1 MDASKY
7 LRRYRRLIVE
17 VEHNRIKMQRLRG
30 LCEQITVDMTREKVQ
45 SSGSKDKL
53 GETVARLAD
62 LETETLDKVNEAL
75 DAMND
80 IEGLINQLDDTD
92 QAEILQMMYIEGYNA
107 LRVANVLGCSPA
119 TVYRKREKALR
130 NIEKLA
136 E

>member
-62 LETETLDKVNEAL
+62 LEAETLDKVNEAL

-80 IEGLINQLDDTD
+80 IEELINQLDDTD

-119 TVYRKREKALR
+119 TVYRKRDKALR